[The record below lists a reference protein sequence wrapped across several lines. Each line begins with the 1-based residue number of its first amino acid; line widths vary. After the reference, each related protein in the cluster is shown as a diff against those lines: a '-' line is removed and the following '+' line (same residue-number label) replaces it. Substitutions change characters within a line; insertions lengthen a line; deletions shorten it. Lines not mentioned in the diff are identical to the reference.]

1 MTEAKS
7 RTVLLVEGNADE
19 RRALSNLLS
28 GSGFDVVVAVD
39 YEAAKKSLDKSV
51 PDLAVIA
58 TRMSAGPSGFV
69 ALRDFKSRG
78 GESAVALLPEPNFDE
93 AVAAFRLGASDV
105 QVKPPRAT
113 ELVGA
118 LKRGLGELGDPPR
131 EVTTMTSEGEKLVE

>member
-28 GSGFDVVVAVD
+28 GSGFEVVVAVD
-39 YEAAKKSLDKSV
+39 YEAAKKSLDQSV
-51 PDLAVIA
+51 PELAVIA

-69 ALRDFKSRG
+69 VLRDFKARG
-78 GESAVALLPEPNFDE
+78 GESAVALLPEQNFEE

-118 LKRGLGELGDPPR
+118 LKRGLGELGDAPKK
-131 EVTTMTSEGEKLVE
+131 VQTMAPEGENSVE